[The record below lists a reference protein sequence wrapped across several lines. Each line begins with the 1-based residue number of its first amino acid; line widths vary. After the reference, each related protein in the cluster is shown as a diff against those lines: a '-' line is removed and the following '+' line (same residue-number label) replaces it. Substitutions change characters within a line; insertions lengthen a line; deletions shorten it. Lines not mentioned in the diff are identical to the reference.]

1 MFGELHECNNKEIYL
16 SGAILVFLSIDAEVA
31 ALDLSVG
38 AGSLISRYSLPFKSL
53 CYSVKFSF
61 LTLISVRS
69 KQFFIKTQSLSFVLI
84 DDLPG
89 KELQVHILLTSF
101 RNVGFQAFKLTS
113 ILGCLSRIRVTYFL
127 EEHKTT
133 MLMF

>member
-38 AGSLISRYSLPFKSL
+38 AGSLLFRYSLPFKSL

-61 LTLISVRS
+61 LTLTSVRLR
-69 KQFFIKTQSLSFVLI
+69 QF
-84 DDLPG
+84 
-89 KELQVHILLTSF
+89 LLRHNPYHLVS
-101 RNVGFQAFKLTS
+101 
-113 ILGCLSRIRVTYFL
+113 
-127 EEHKTT
+127 
-133 MLMF
+133 